1 MVLQNIKQSKT
12 THYIHSLNKDII
24 EMQIVPFIPKTK
36 RGFPPTVPLVEIIN
50 AILHKL
56 KTGVQWNQLPVR
68 VLFEGNILKWNA
80 VYFHY
85 IKCCLSDI
93 LKNSWVYFLKNHKK
107 ELDLSSVDLD
117 GSHTP
122 EIREGTEVEYHGRK
136 KRKSVPTLGWI
147 VFVLF

>member
-1 MVLQNIKQSKT
+1 M
-12 THYIHSLNKDII
+12 
-24 EMQIVPFIPKTK
+24 
-36 RGFPPTVPLVEIIN
+36 
-50 AILHKL
+50 
-56 KTGVQWNQLPVR
+56 
-68 VLFEGNILKWNA
+68 
-80 VYFHY
+80 
-85 IKCCLSDI
+85 
-93 LKNSWVYFLKNHKK
+93 KNHKK